1 MKDPYKEG
9 MFKKNPYAK
18 KRPVKGV
25 IKVVLEGV
33 YEERGLNLIV
43 QPSRCLLKNEIHE
56 LILTTEEAKP
66 GDKVN
71 KIAYLGF
78 FEVTEGSVVVFQDP
92 VKIGG
97 KKVGII
103 AGFDETHSPNH
114 YNIVV
119 KGDELISGKDRLIEL
134 DMEVEIG

>member
-9 MFKKNPYAK
+9 MFKNNPYAK
-18 KRPVKGV
+18 KKPVKGI
-25 IKVVLEGV
+25 IKVVLDGI
-33 YEERGLNLIV
+33 YDERGLNLIV

-56 LILTTEEAKP
+56 LILTTEEVKP
-66 GDKVN
+66 GDGVN

-78 FEVTEGSVVVFQDP
+78 FEVTEGSVAVYGDP

-97 KKVGII
+97 KQVGVI
-103 AGFDETHSPNH
+103 AGYDETHFPNH

-119 KGDELISGKDRLIEL
+119 KGTELLSGKDRLLEL